1 MKRNCC
7 SNVGSNKGLLKFPL
21 SFWSLYDNE
30 WCAATFR
37 NPNAT
42 FNPDLAVSTPSR
54 VQIRFWREGVDGYK
68 CPHALCGGGAKTI
81 IALSW
86 CVCVFVFTWQEGPAN
101 TISSSE
107 KDSRHSGFW
116 NLEVLSYY
124 FFPNTLKHTGNFGHG
139 LHTRLPF
146 FMINR
151 ITLFSSSSEKH
162 WYVCSLCP
170 ALSSKI
176 NISLVIPA

>member
-54 VQIRFWREGVDGYK
+54 VQIRFWREGGCWRLQMSTCLMWGRGKNHYCTILVR
-68 CPHALCGGGAKTI
+68 LCVRIHVARRTGKYN
-81 IALSW
+81 
-86 CVCVFVFTWQEGPAN
+86 F
-101 TISSSE
+101 
-107 KDSRHSGFW
+107 HSGFW
-116 NLEVLSYY
+116 NLGVLSYY
-124 FFPNTLKHTGNFGHG
+124 LFPNTLKHTGNFGHG

>member
-1 MKRNCC
+1 MRCDFQKSECHFQSRSC
-7 SNVGSNKGLLKFPL
+7 
-21 SFWSLYDNE
+21 SLYSFKGTDKILKGRGVLTVTNVHM
-30 WCAATFR
+30 
-37 NPNAT
+37 PY
-42 FNPDLAVSTPSR
+42 VG
-54 VQIRFWREGVDGYK
+54 EGQK
-68 CPHALCGGGAKTI
+68 P
-81 IALSW
+81 SW

-116 NLEVLSYY
+116 NLGVLSYY
-124 FFPNTLKHTGNFGHG
+124 LFPNTLKHTGNFGHG

>member
-1 MKRNCC
+1 MRCDFQKSECHFQSRSC
-7 SNVGSNKGLLKFPL
+7 
-21 SFWSLYDNE
+21 SLYSFKGTDKI
-30 WCAATFR
+30 
-37 NPNAT
+37 
-42 FNPDLAVSTPSR
+42 LKG
-54 VQIRFWREGVDGYK
+54 REVLTVTNVHMPYV
-68 CPHALCGGGAKTI
+68 GGGAKTI

-101 TISSSE
+101 TISSSG

-116 NLEVLSYY
+116 NLGVLSYY
-124 FFPNTLKHTGNFGHG
+124 LFPNTLKHTGNFGHG